1 MTCRHAKGDPN
12 CSSHPSNVA
21 ARVRDEVAAE
31 RRDFEAKRAE
41 AETKTPDAERYEIV
55 DTVRVGP
62 HLVAKVLYPNCK
74 KCSYE
79 GNKVMVWLN
88 VTEADALRWRRID
101 PHFRDPGA
109 QRSPREAPGPAAR
122 FPASDDGW
130 HDALSYA
137 RTKAAL

>member
-12 CSSHPSNVA
+12 CSSHPDNVRREA
-21 ARVRDEVAAE
+21 YRESEARRAELEAE
-31 RRDFEAKRAE
+31 RASL
-41 AETKTPDAERYEIV
+41 TSKTPDAERYEIV

-101 PHFRDPGA
+101 PHFRDPQA
-109 QRSPREAPGPAAR
+109 QRSTREAPGPAAR

-130 HDALSYA
+130 HDALNYA
-137 RTKAAL
+137 RMKAAP